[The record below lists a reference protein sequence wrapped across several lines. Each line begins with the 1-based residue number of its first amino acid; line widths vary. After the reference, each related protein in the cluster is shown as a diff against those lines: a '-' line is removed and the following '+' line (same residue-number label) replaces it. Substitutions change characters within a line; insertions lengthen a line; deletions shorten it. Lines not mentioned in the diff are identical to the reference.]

1 MKIKTVFFIFMILAQ
16 LSYAKEITIAIE
28 DNAMPLSGKENQGF
42 SYRLVKEIFKDGPY
56 SVKFLSVPYA
66 RVVKMIENDEVD
78 AALHVTKDV
87 ENKENFYFSKEVF
100 IIAKA
105 YLYYDKDSNEN
116 FKDLSQIPDGTPV
129 GKMIDFEYGK
139 EFQIHKSRFKLFKV
153 SDQEQLIN
161 LLKIGRIKVAAMYN
175 RIALHTLKKM
185 GKNHDQLRRGFFL
198 NNSKTYL
205 AFNKKRKHT
214 SELAK
219 FYDKRLRK
227 LKENGTYQKI
237 ISY

>member
-1 MKIKTVFFIFMILAQ
+1 MKIKIITFIFMILTLYAN
-16 LSYAKEITIAIE
+16 AKEITIAIE
-28 DNAMPLSGKENQGF
+28 DNAMPLSGKQNQGF
-42 SYRLVKEIFKDGPY
+42 SYRLVKEIFKGGPY

-66 RVVKMIENDEVD
+66 RVIKMIEHDEVD

-87 ENKENFYFSKEVF
+87 KNKDNFYFSKEVF

-105 YLYYDKDSNEN
+105 YLYYDKNSKDN
-116 FKDLSQIPDGTPV
+116 FKSLAEVPDGTPV
-129 GKMIDFEYGK
+129 GKMIDFEYGTN
-139 EFQIHKSRFKLFKV
+139 FQNHKSRFKLFKV

-161 LLKIGRIKVAAMYN
+161 LLQIGRIKVAAMYN

-185 GKNHDQLRRGFFL
+185 SKNPDQLRRGVFL

-214 SELAK
+214 SELSK
-219 FYDKRLRK
+219 FYDERLRE
-227 LKENGTYQKI
+227 LKKNGTYQKI